1 MAVDPV
7 ELARVERGRTRG
19 LSIGYDD
26 GSAELLKALR
36 ALPSAL
42 RKNISIA
49 IRDGARMVAEDAKEM
64 LKGTRAKGRRYKI
77 GPLRAVITSGANEAS
92 APGSPPSQQSGELQ
106 RSLRVQRQRRDG
118 LAYRVE
124 TEFYALFLE
133 YGAAGPG
140 RRRLEPRPFLSIAL
154 ANRRDLI
161 EALISEQ
168 VERAIYE
175 ISQGAP
181 P

>member
-7 ELARVERGRTRG
+7 ELARVERGRSRG

-26 GSAELLKALR
+26 ESAELLKALR

-42 RKNISIA
+42 RKNIAVA
-49 IRDGARMVAEDAKEM
+49 IRDGAKMVAEDAKE
-64 LKGTRAKGRRYKI
+64 LLGGTRARGRRVKV
-77 GPLRAVITSGANEAS
+77 GPLRAVIVSGSNDGS
-92 APGSPPSQQSGELQ
+92 KPGNPPSQQSGELR
-106 RSLRVQRQRRDG
+106 RSIRVQRQRRDG

-133 YGAAGPG
+133 YGASGPG

-154 ANRRDLI
+154 SNRRDLI

-168 VERAIYE
+168 VERAIAE
-175 ISQGAP
+175 IREGAP
-181 P
+181 